1 MTETDH
7 IYPCLQCGV
16 LNRIAA
22 ASSATA
28 VRCGRCKKPV
38 FPGFSV
44 PITDASFNER
54 VLKCPLPVLVDFWA
68 AWCAPC
74 RMLAPTLERLAD
86 TFRGRVLIAKVD
98 VDQNQQLASRFQIRS
113 IPTMIMFR
121 GGELVDTMQGAASEQ
136 DLITRCNRLLQ
147 S

>member
-7 IYPCLQCGV
+7 IYPCLHCGV

-38 FPGFSV
+38 FPGFPV
-44 PITDASFNER
+44 HITDAGFNER

-68 AWCAPC
+68 AWCGPC
-74 RMLAPTLERLAD
+74 RSLAPTLESLAEL
-86 TFRGRVLIAKVD
+86 FRGRVLIAKVD
-98 VDQNQQLASRFQIRS
+98 VDQNPELASRFQIRS
-113 IPTMIMFR
+113 IPTIMMFR
-121 GGELVDTMQGAASEQ
+121 RGALADTIHGVASEQ
-136 DLITRCNRLLQ
+136 DLISRCNRLLQ